1 MNGNPDAGW
10 LSEINTDHA
19 ALLEAIVQALPEP
32 CFVLDREGRYM
43 AVLGGLDNTR
53 YHDGR
58 PLIGKLM
65 HDVLPTATA
74 DRFLDCVHQ
83 ALDTGRVV
91 HLEYALSSD
100 DVEGV
105 QSDPDVP
112 DHLWFEGHVA
122 PLPSAAGRPDMVVWM
137 IFNVTESRVALRR
150 LELQQH
156 VMQVQQH
163 ELERL
168 ARIDPLTDLLNR
180 RSFFDEA
187 ERELAWVRRTGE
199 PAAMIL
205 FDLDRFK
212 VVNDTWGHAAGDA
225 ALVALAGVLH
235 AERRTNDVVGR
246 LGGEE
251 FALVVRGADIAAGT
265 QVAERLRAAIADLH
279 VHHDEATFSITA
291 SFGVAQMWASDE
303 RPDAAV
309 RRADMAMYVAK
320 RLGRNRVECDPSA
333 E

>member
-32 CFVLDREGRYM
+32 CFVLDREGRYL

-58 PLIGKLM
+58 PLIGKTM
-65 HDVLPTATA
+65 HDVLPTETA
-74 DRFLDCVHQ
+74 DRFLACVHE
-83 ALDTGRVV
+83 ALDTERVV
-91 HLEYALSSD
+91 HLEYTLSSD

-105 QSDPDVP
+105 QSHPDVP

-122 PLPSAAGRPDMVVWM
+122 PLPSVPGRPDMVVWM
-137 IFNVTESRVALRR
+137 IFNVTDSRVALQR

-156 VMQVQQH
+156 VMQVQQQ

-168 ARIDPLTDLLNR
+168 ARIDPLTELLNR
-180 RSFFDEA
+180 RSFFAEA

-199 PAAMIL
+199 PVAMIL
-205 FDLDRFK
+205 FDLDGFK

-225 ALVALAGVLH
+225 ALVAVADLLR
-235 AERRTNDVVGR
+235 AERRANDAIAR

-251 FALVVRGADIAAGT
+251 FALVVRGADVAAGT
-265 QVAERLRAAIADLH
+265 IAAERLRAGVAGLR
-279 VHHDEATFSITA
+279 VHHDGATFSITA
-291 SFGVAQMWASDE
+291 SFGVAQMHATDE
-303 RPDAAV
+303 RPDEAV
-309 RRADMAMYVAK
+309 RRADAAMYGAK
-320 RLGRNRVECDPSA
+320 RLGRNRVESDRG
-333 E
+333 